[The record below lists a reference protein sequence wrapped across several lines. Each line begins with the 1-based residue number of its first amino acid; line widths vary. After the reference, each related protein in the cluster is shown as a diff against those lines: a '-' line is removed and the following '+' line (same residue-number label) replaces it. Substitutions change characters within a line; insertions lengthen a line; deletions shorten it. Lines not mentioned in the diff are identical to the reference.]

1 MNDVFNEVYVD
12 IDQTPRVHQR
22 TRLGMSVSVLDL
34 SIENDVSYLNNQSDK
49 QDPRIGRAVSEVDLS
64 LYDEE
69 NIGLQVSW
77 SSPSL
82 GHSADRLGGIEHARR
97 CRAGGT
103 GNITGAVPFF
113 NNWRGR

>member
-1 MNDVFNEVYVD
+1 MNDVFDEVYVD
-12 IDQTPRVHQR
+12 IDQTP
-22 TRLGMSVSVLDL
+22 RLGMSVSVLDL
-34 SIENDVSYLNNQSDK
+34 SIENDVSYLNNQSNK

-97 CRAGGT
+97 RRAGGRGRT
-103 GNITGAVPFF
+103 GHITGAVPFF
-113 NNWRGR
+113 NYWRGR